1 MKHIFAAI
9 LSVSILLSCAASHA
23 SERILSYDSR
33 IEVHKDSSLAVTETI
48 KVIAEGAQIKSGIYR
63 DFPTKY
69 KDEYTVGFNIIS
81 VKRDGTAEAYHTQAQ
96 PNGIRVYIGKS
107 DVFIPYGEHTYEIS
121 YNTDRQLGYFED
133 HDELYWNVTGNG
145 WAFPIDQATA
155 TVVLPE
161 GIPENEIK
169 MDGFT
174 GPQGSK
180 ARELNVMLTHGRPY
194 FITNAPLRSYEGLT
208 IVVGWPKGF
217 VEKPIGSHMPVPTAK
232 GLFLLIF
239 PPMNKIFFSEALILL
254 LVVYYIA
261 VWAKVGRD
269 PEKGVIVPLFAPPKG
284 VSPAAC
290 RYISKMGFDN
300 KALTAALVSAA
311 VKGCITIIE
320 EKRGEFAI
328 KRVSK
333 DVSLLSGDEKKAVEW
348 LLKLSDYIK
357 LEQTNHA
364 DISTSID
371 RLKDALRTSYEK
383 VYFLTN
389 TQYFIP
395 GAVIS
400 FVILVL
406 AAFITTP
413 GINPEKAAIILFV
426 SVWISGWT
434 AGVVGLL
441 MAAGGKWKS
450 FVMRGGRFSYLGEAI
465 FLSFFAVPFIFFEIM
480 GLGFFTAASS
490 LLMPVILFEL
500 IFVNILFYHLLK
512 ARTLAGRAVMDS
524 IEGFRMYLATAEKD
538 EIRAMGAP
546 AQTPQLFEKYLPYAI
561 ALDVEN
567 IWAEK
572 LTDVLSKAGIDN
584 AEYSPRWY
592 SGTSYNRFGMSGFA
606 SAMGSSLSSTISSSS
621 TAPGSSSGFSG
632 GGGGG
637 GSSGGGGGGGGGGGW

>member
-1 MKHIFAAI
+1 MRRFIAVALLTISIPAAA
-9 LSVSILLSCAASHA
+9 CA

-48 KVIAEGAQIKSGIYR
+48 KVIAEGAQIKRGIYR

-69 KDEYTVGFNIIS
+69 KDGYTVGFNIIS
-81 VKRDGTAEAYHTQAQ
+81 VKRDGAAEAYHTQAQ
-96 PNGIRVYIGKS
+96 PNGIRVYIGKG

-145 WAFPIDQATA
+145 WVFPIDRATA

-169 MDGFT
+169 TDGFT

-180 ARELNVMLTHGRPY
+180 ARGLNSMLTHGRPY
-194 FITNAPLRSYEGLT
+194 FITTEPLRPCEGLT

-217 VEKPIGSHMPVPTAK
+217 VEKPAAPAPVQAAAKEPTKEPDIKLIAMPSGKSIVL
-232 GLFLLIF
+232 G
-239 PPMNKIFFSEALILL
+239 EAIILL

-333 DVSLLSGDEKKAVEW
+333 DVSMLSGDEKKAVEW

-357 LEQTNHA
+357 LEQTNHT

-383 VYFLTN
+383 VYFFTN

-395 GAVIS
+395 GAVLS
-400 FVILVL
+400 FIILVL
-406 AAFITTP
+406 TAFLTSPDLT
-413 GINPEKAAIILFV
+413 PEKSATVLFMC
-426 SVWISGWT
+426 VWLSGWT
-434 AGVVGLL
+434 AGVIGLL

-450 FVMRGGRFSYLGEAI
+450 FITRGGRFSYLGEAV
-465 FLSFFAVPFIFFEIM
+465 FLSLFSVPFVFFEFM
-480 GLGFFTAASS
+480 GMGMFVAASS
-490 LLMPVILFEL
+490 LFMPLFLFEL

-512 ARTLAGRAVMDS
+512 ARTLAGRAAMDS
-524 IEGFRMYLATAEKD
+524 
-538 EIRAMGAP
+538 
-546 AQTPQLFEKYLPYAI
+546 
-561 ALDVEN
+561 N
-567 IWAEK
+567 
-572 LTDVLSKAGIDN
+572 
-584 AEYSPRWY
+584 
-592 SGTSYNRFGMSGFA
+592 
-606 SAMGSSLSSTISSSS
+606 
-621 TAPGSSSGFSG
+621 
-632 GGGGG
+632 
-637 GSSGGGGGGGGGGGW
+637 